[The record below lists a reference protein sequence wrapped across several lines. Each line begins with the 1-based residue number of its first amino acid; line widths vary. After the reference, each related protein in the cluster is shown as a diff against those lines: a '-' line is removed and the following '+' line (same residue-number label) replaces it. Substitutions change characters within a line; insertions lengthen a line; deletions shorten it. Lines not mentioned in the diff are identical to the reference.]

1 MSDTNDVAADL
12 LVLMEPRLYLVVC
25 EALLAGGHTLALDEE
40 SRSLE
45 TQSMLLISIRIND
58 LRLT

>member
-1 MSDTNDVAADL
+1 MSDTNDVAAGL
-12 LVLMEPRLYLVVC
+12 SVLMELRLYLVVC
-25 EALLAGGHTLALDEE
+25 EALLAAGHTPALDEE

-45 TQSMLLISIRIND
+45 TQSMLHISIRISD